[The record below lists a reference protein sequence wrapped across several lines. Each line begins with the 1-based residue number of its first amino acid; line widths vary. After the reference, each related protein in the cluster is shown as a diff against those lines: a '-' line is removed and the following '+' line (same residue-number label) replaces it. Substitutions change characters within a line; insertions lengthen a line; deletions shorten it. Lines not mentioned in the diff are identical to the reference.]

1 MQEGPVTNKSGE
13 QEINIEEEFELD
25 FEGDEGAGNF
35 VSSDPAADGA
45 DSNSSDGEKGARP
58 LGEDPPHSVEAGD
71 GVWPLGAEAAGA
83 DVNAHRSG
91 GTALE
96 ISVDGAEEEEGD
108 VMPPVKEEP
117 GLDEQGEE
125 EGEESSE
132 ESEDEEE
139 DEEPA
144 AEKGE
149 EDDAED
155 QESLA
160 SEHDDDE
167 LAANNGD
174 DDEEDAKMGKRKKED
189 SDEEEDDKA
198 KTKKQRKTL
207 GLDARKIRKI
217 KDVSGEAK
225 VLQDREEERA
235 RWEEEL
241 RKRGTPSAMGKE
253 IINPFAEPSD
263 QIKIHPILAA
273 RLKPHQVEGVR
284 FLWQRAMDGRA
295 HGNNARGGLGSL
307 HALEDGDKGAG
318 CVLAHNM
325 GLGKTFQVIT
335 FLHTIAVNIPVSNI
349 ELRRMLVLGPVNTLQ
364 NWKAELDRW
373 IPERGVLPGNRHMSV
388 FILDEAGRTS
398 KLRCDC
404 LAKWFK
410 EGGVMCMG
418 YEMYRNLTQGTRVQ
432 DKKVKSDLHRYLRD
446 PGPGILVADEG
457 HLLRNHNSNVSK
469 AVAAVKTKRRIVL
482 TGSPLQNNLT
492 EYHCMIDFINHG
504 FLGSLNEFR
513 NQYEIPIMNGEAKD
527 ARPEDVKR
535 MKYRNHVLTKK
546 LEPMIQRKDFTPL
559 VQSLPPKY
567 EFTLKI
573 RLSDIQKKL
582 YRYAINN
589 RDECGMFSVLKAFH
603 TLLKIWNHPAVLC
616 LTAKPDDSQKTGG
629 LDTAAGRGGGDVPSL
644 EEEDDSDCQ
653 VMGEDHPFGKG
664 SHA

>member
-1 MQEGPVTNKSGE
+1 MQEGPVTNKSGTLAMCCFSGKRCLLPQYSFSILLVQNLPGNLHVGE

-25 FEGDEGAGNF
+25 FGGDEGAGNF

-45 DSNSSDGEKGARP
+45 DSNSSDGNDIMRIQRTNVLALFRLVYHYTQCLRFNSDVCGCAGEKGARP

-83 DVNAHRSG
+83 DVNAHPSG

-96 ISVDGAEEEEGD
+96 ISADGAEEEEGD

-373 IPERGVLPGNRHMSV
+373 IPERGVLPV
-388 FILDEAGRTS
+388 IF
-398 KLRCDC
+398 
-404 LAKWFK
+404 F
-410 EGGVMCMG
+410 
-418 YEMYRNLTQGTRVQ
+418 
-432 DKKVKSDLHRYLRD
+432 
-446 PGPGILVADEG
+446 
-457 HLLRNHNSNVSK
+457 
-469 AVAAVKTKRRIVL
+469 
-482 TGSPLQNNLT
+482 
-492 EYHCMIDFINHG
+492 
-504 FLGSLNEFR
+504 SL
-513 NQYEIPIMNGEAKD
+513 
-527 ARPEDVKR
+527 
-535 MKYRNHVLTKK
+535 
-546 LEPMIQRKDFTPL
+546 
-559 VQSLPPKY
+559 
-567 EFTLKI
+567 
-573 RLSDIQKKL
+573 
-582 YRYAINN
+582 
-589 RDECGMFSVLKAFH
+589 
-603 TLLKIWNHPAVLC
+603 TLLLC
-616 LTAKPDDSQKTGG
+616 FLSFLSLCVPVCPFLSICLFLLLSYQTNKPTRMHAEPKCGCLHLNNSSSHIRFSFYKCCVTLNKPGKSENSQ
-629 LDTAAGRGGGDVPSL
+629 
-644 EEEDDSDCQ
+644 
-653 VMGEDHPFGKG
+653 
-664 SHA
+664 